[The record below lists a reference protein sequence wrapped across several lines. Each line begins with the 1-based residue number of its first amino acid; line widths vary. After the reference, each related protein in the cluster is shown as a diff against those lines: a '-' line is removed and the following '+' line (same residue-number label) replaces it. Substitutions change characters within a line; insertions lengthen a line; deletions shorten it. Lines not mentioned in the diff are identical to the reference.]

1 MNDPQAR
8 PAHGAGAR
16 PADDPSKRPA
26 DDAYAWPGG
35 HRAGLCVTFDFD
47 GESPLLWRR
56 RNDPPGD
63 AAELEQRR
71 YGPRRGIHHILDA
84 LDRAGVRATF
94 FVPGWIAET
103 YRPAVTEIH
112 AAGHELALHGWC
124 HEPPADLGVGDLR
137 DTLTRASDLL
147 AGISGV
153 RPAGYRSP
161 SFRMAPGAFET
172 LAGLGLSY
180 DSSMM
185 GDDRPY
191 RIGDLVEIP
200 VDWATDDAVYYR
212 YTGGEPRPPYG
223 AGDLYDAWHAELAG
237 AREAGS
243 LVNLTM
249 HPWQSGRPARA
260 LWLRQLLR
268 DAKDFGDLW
277 IGTAGELAAHHLET
291 GRRGPGS
298 LDVPTDTL
306 GWPL

>member
-1 MNDPQAR
+1 MSDTYP
-8 PAHGAGAR
+8 
-16 PADDPSKRPA
+16 
-26 DDAYAWPGG
+26 WPDG

-56 RNDPPGD
+56 RDDPPGD
-63 AAELEQRR
+63 VAELEQRR
-71 YGPRRGIHHILDA
+71 YGPRRGVHHILDT
-84 LDRAGVRATF
+84 LDRTGVRATF
-94 FVPGWIAET
+94 FVPGWIAAT
-103 YRPAVTEIH
+103 YRSSVAEIH

-124 HEPPADLGVGDLR
+124 HEPPADLGAGELR

-147 AGISGV
+147 AEISGV

-161 SFRMAPGAFET
+161 SFRMSPEGFEV
-172 LAGLGLSY
+172 LAGLGLTY
-180 DSSMM
+180 DSSVM

-212 YTGGEPRPPYG
+212 YTGGESRPPYG

-237 AREAGS
+237 AREAGT

-268 DAKDFGDLW
+268 DAQDFGDLW
-277 IGTAGELAAHHLET
+277 IGTAGDLAAHHRDT
-291 GRRGPGS
+291 AQGAAGV

>member
-1 MNDPQAR
+1 
-8 PAHGAGAR
+8 
-16 PADDPSKRPA
+16 
-26 DDAYAWPGG
+26 
-35 HRAGLCVTFDFD
+35 VTFDFD

-63 AAELEQRR
+63 VAELEQRR
-71 YGPRRGIHHILDA
+71 FGPRRGIHHILDT
-84 LDRAGVRATF
+84 LDRTGVRATF
-94 FVPGWIAET
+94 FVPGWIAHT
-103 YRPAVTEIH
+103 YRSAVEEVH

-124 HEPPADLGVGDLR
+124 HEPPADLDADELR
-137 DTLTRASDLL
+137 ATLTRASDLL
-147 AGISGV
+147 GEISGT
-153 RPAGYRSP
+153 RPTGYRSP
-161 SFRMAPGAFET
+161 SFRMSPEGFEI
-172 LAGLGLSY
+172 LAELGLAY
-180 DSSMM
+180 DSSVM

-212 YTGGEPRPPYG
+212 YTGGGETRPPYG

-237 AREAGS
+237 AREAGT

-268 DAKDFGDLW
+268 DAADFGDMW
-277 IGTAGELAAHHLET
+277 IGPAGELAAHHRDKAQHPS
-291 GRRGPGS
+291 GV

>member
-1 MNDPQAR
+1 MSA
-8 PAHGAGAR
+8 
-16 PADDPSKRPA
+16 
-26 DDAYAWPGG
+26 AYPWPGG

-71 YGPRRGIHHILDA
+71 YGPRRGVHHILDT
-84 LDRAGVRATF
+84 LDRTGVRATF
-94 FVPGWIAET
+94 YVPGWIAHT
-103 YRPAVTEIH
+103 YRGAVAEIH

-124 HEPPADLGVGDLR
+124 HEPPADLAPDELR
-137 DTLTRASDLL
+137 ATLTRASDLL
-147 AGISGV
+147 AEISGV

-161 SFRMAPGAFET
+161 SFRMSPEGFEV

-180 DSSMM
+180 DSSLM

-191 RIGDLVEIP
+191 RIGGLVEIP

-212 YTGGEPRPPYG
+212 YTGGGESHPPYG
-223 AGDLYDAWHAELAG
+223 APSLYDAWHAELAG
-237 AREAGS
+237 AREAGT
-243 LVNLTM
+243 LVDLTL

-260 LWLRQLLR
+260 LRLRQLLS
-268 DAKDFGDLW
+268 DAKDFGDIW
-277 IGTAGELAAHHLET
+277 IGTAGELAAHHRDT
-291 GRRGPGS
+291 AKDAPGT
-298 LDVPTDTL
+298 LDLPARTL